1 MKIGILPVGQ
11 ADSEVLLELAR
22 SLPKILPDTACS
34 VIKEP
39 LLIPPEAFVKRRN
52 QYNSSIILKE
62 LKVYALGAGS
72 FDRVLGVVDVD
83 VFASGLN
90 YVFGEAYSPGKACLI
105 SLWRL
110 KPSFYGE
117 SAGSDVYLQRALKEA
132 VHELGHTLGLQHC
145 HRSSCVMH
153 FSNSIFDTDRKQT
166 LFCEH
171 DYLLATLA
179 INKLG

>member
-11 ADSEVLLELAR
+11 VGSEVLLELAQG
-22 SLPKILPDTACS
+22 LPRIFPDTVCS
-34 VIKEP
+34 VIVEP
-39 LLIPPEAFVKRRN
+39 LSISAEAFVKRRN
-52 QYNSSIILKE
+52 QYNSSIILNE
-62 LKVYALGAGS
+62 LRTHALGAGG
-72 FDRVLGVVDVD
+72 FDRFLGVVDVD

-90 YVFGEAYSPGKACLI
+90 YVFGEAYTPGKACLV

-117 SAGSDVYLQRALKEA
+117 AAGKDVYLQRVLKEA

-145 HRSSCVMH
+145 HRSSCVMR

-166 LFCEH
+166 LFCEQ
-171 DYLLATLA
+171 DYLQATLA